1 VNEEPALESSL
12 DLTLTQHPYDE
23 DPELRKVRVRL
34 EVDPPQAWY
43 YCIFSNFCTLMILL
57 QIDLAFGDE
66 LKTISEGCNEIE
78 DTSSHALQLSMLD
91 IIVGCM
97 VQFANCLLI
106 AR

>member
-1 VNEEPALESSL
+1 
-12 DLTLTQHPYDE
+12 
-23 DPELRKVRVRL
+23 
-34 EVDPPQAWY
+34 
-43 YCIFSNFCTLMILL
+43 MILL